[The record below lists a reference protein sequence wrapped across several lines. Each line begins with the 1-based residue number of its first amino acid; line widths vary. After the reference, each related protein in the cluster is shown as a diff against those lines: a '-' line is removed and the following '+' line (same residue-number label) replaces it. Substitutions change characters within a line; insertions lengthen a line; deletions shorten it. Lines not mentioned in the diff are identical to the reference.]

1 MNLLDAN
8 EPVIGA
14 KVIFFIYIIIDSK
27 QSRVIYAA
35 ELQSGF
41 VNYDTKVSYALDL
54 LKTKDKNALETA
66 ESLLRSNGSVSMKR
80 ECLFLIAIANTKLGH
95 YEKAIECCDNLLAV
109 NPEDHQSSDLRAEID
124 RRRRKEAIIGI
135 SLVSSGAVVAVAGIV
150 TALVMLTRRR

>member
-14 KVIFFIYIIIDSK
+14 K

-66 ESLLRSNGSVSMKR
+66 ESLLRSCFACADDSRKR

-124 RRRRKEAIIGI
+124 RRRRK
-135 SLVSSGAVVAVAGIV
+135 VAQG
-150 TALVMLTRRR
+150 

>member
-14 KVIFFIYIIIDSK
+14 K

-66 ESLLRSNGSVSMKR
+66 ESLLRSCFACADDSRKR

-150 TALVMLTRRR
+150 TALVMLTRR

>member
-14 KVIFFIYIIIDSK
+14 K

-66 ESLLRSNGSVSMKR
+66 ESLLRSCFACADDSRKR

-124 RRRRKEAIIGI
+124 RRRRKAGAIGLGLLGFALGGVTLGVIG
-135 SLVSSGAVVAVAGIV
+135 AAAAYGIQKV
-150 TALVMLTRRR
+150 KDKMNQ